1 MSQEQNLVH
10 DCKLDHLI
18 GDMGSVSIKD
28 KKYLLATLVPSLR
41 LRDEAFLEPLGT
53 ERVTH
58 SQMLQC
64 CSLVSSYLIIMQQ
77 FHSPDIR
84 MHIDVR

>member
-1 MSQEQNLVH
+1 MSQEQKQVNLVH

-18 GDMGSVSIKD
+18 GDMGSVSIED

-53 ERVTH
+53 ERVTRPPI
-58 SQMLQC
+58 LGC
-64 CSLVSSYLIIMQQ
+64 CNAA
-77 FHSPDIR
+77 IR
-84 MHIDVR
+84 SVHI